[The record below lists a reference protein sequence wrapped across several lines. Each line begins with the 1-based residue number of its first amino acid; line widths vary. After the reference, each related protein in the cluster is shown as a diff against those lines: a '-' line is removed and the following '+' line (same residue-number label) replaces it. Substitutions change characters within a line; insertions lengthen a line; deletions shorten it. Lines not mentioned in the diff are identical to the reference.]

1 MNLAEAITAAGMT
14 PPQHVAPGRFVRFPG
29 AGKGR
34 ANRAGWLKV
43 ISPTLAVFGDWTTGL
58 NATWRDEN
66 HVEDE
71 RSRKLLAQAQERNR
85 RAMAASRAQA
95 REAEEKAHRMIL
107 EARTDTHPYLVRKG
121 FPHSLGLVTGDL
133 LLVPIRAV
141 EDYERCISMQTI
153 APDGT
158 KRFLPG
164 GRVKGGVHRLG
175 AANAKR
181 IALCEGFAT
190 GLSVHAAM
198 KLLPGP
204 CAVIVCFSAGNVV
217 HIAPEF
223 PGAIV
228 CADRDESKAGEEAA
242 KRTGLR
248 WVMPGEIGDFNDLM
262 MRSGLIRVVEM
273 LRSVW

>member
-14 PPQHVAPGRFVRFPG
+14 PPQYITPGRFVRFPG
-29 AGKGR
+29 VGKGR
-34 ANRAGWLKV
+34 SNRAGWLK
-43 ISPTLAVFGDWTTGL
+43 IIGPTLAVFGDWSTGL
-58 NATWRDEN
+58 SATWRDDS

-71 RSRKLLAQAQERNR
+71 RSRKLLAEAQERER
-85 RAMAASRAQA
+85 RARAAAARRA
-95 REAEEKAHRMIL
+95 REVEGTAWRMIL
-107 EARTDTHPYLVRKG
+107 EARADTHPYLVRKG
-121 FPHSLGLVTGDL
+121 FPHQLGLVNGEL
-133 LLVPIRAV
+133 LLVPIRAI
-141 EDYERCISMQTI
+141 EDYECCISMQTI